1 MHLRKGCSEYTQAH
15 TYNIVKHTTYLSM
28 YAVKLDGEQVDQGNV
43 VCIPFFFHIA
53 HLTDSVIYMEHISV

>member
-1 MHLRKGCSEYTQAH
+1 
-15 TYNIVKHTTYLSM
+15 M

-53 HLTDSVIYMEHISV
+53 HLTYSVIYMEHISV